1 MNKKYIL
8 ALCSLLAIA
17 AAVMVQTFVFVG
29 QPILWEDDFE
39 NNLFRFNPSK
49 HIVNEQVWLGQ
60 EPDMPSF
67 EEFHSRVITQ
77 YSDRHAV
84 IIGEVVGPS
93 INRIVDPRIGLRNP
107 NVPVALN
114 HVITPVLVHS
124 IIHLGEGINND
135 VRVGEVIDLREGY
148 FYVTPETQAYEN
160 GIPLGQ
166 IMGIFGARPME
177 SGNRYLIFMHNDG
190 NIAVNPYRYN
200 GEHIL
205 SAWQS
210 PTVLRLAPAGTLSNN
225 SHPFPDWHRAAM
237 EIYGYLYFDLP
248 ETPPPPVI
256 VPRTPNELNIII
268 QGTPIATA
276 IYDAKVNRLIQD
288 GLGLYRQTPHG
299 LERVGQRVSIS
310 HALRRFQYILEPGEY
325 IFKNLNFA
333 ETNLPSN
340 IQVLQ
345 FENSV
350 RSALAYYA
358 DSPSSSHMELHI
370 LPDGTAQ
377 LTDRTTNT
385 VIPPTEI
392 YPVPGE
398 ISGNTP

>member
-17 AAVMVQTFVFVG
+17 AAVMVQAFIFAG

-39 NNLFRFNPSK
+39 NGLFRFNSSK
-49 HIVNEQVWLGQ
+49 HIVHGQVWPGQ
-60 EPDMPSF
+60 EADLPNF
-67 EEFHSRVITQ
+67 EEFNTRSRHSGRVI
-77 YSDRHAV
+77 

-93 INRIVDPRIGLRNP
+93 INRIVDRGVGSRNP
-107 NVPVALN
+107 SVAVALN
-114 HVITPVLVHS
+114 HVVTPVLVHH
-124 IIHLGEGINND
+124 IIYLGDEILND
-135 VRVGEVIDLREGY
+135 VRVGEVMDVREGY
-148 FYVTPETQAYEN
+148 FFVTPETSAYAN

-166 IMGIFGARPME
+166 VMGNFGVRPME
-177 SGNRYLIFMHNDG
+177 SGNRYLIFMHNS
-190 NIAVNPYRYN
+190 NNRAVSPYHYN
-200 GEHIL
+200 GEPIL
-205 SAWQS
+205 AAMQAAA
-210 PTVLRLAPAGTLSNN
+210 VLRLTPVRALSRN
-225 SHPFPDWHRAAM
+225 SHPFSDWHRAAM
-237 EIYGYLYFDLP
+237 EIYGHLYFDLP

-333 ETNLPSN
+333 ETNLPAN
-340 IQVLQ
+340 VQVLQ
-345 FENSV
+345 FENSERV
-350 RSALAYYA
+350 ALAYYA

-392 YPVPGE
+392 YPIPGE
-398 ISGNTP
+398 VSQSVP